1 MAICL
6 KVSSSIDFPPGSHWI
21 GLLYPTSNPR
31 VTDVMTQNWIL
42 KVTYVLTFPGNR
54 CDDIWHLINKST
66 SQLEKEIFGNF
77 LKEEQKHEQK
87 LMQVYAEMKE
97 KYGLK

>member
-1 MAICL
+1 MDEKTKEL
-6 KVSSSIDFPPGSHWI
+6 FKLFEI
-21 GLLYPTSNPR
+21 GVENERSAQEFYK
-31 VTDVMTQNWIL
+31 D
-42 KVTYVLTFPGNR
+42 
-54 CDDIWHLINKST
+54 LIKKST

-87 LMQVYAEMKE
+87 LMQAYAEMKE